1 MKLIVNG
8 EEMDVREPLT
18 LDGLLEIL
26 KAREGRVATMVND
39 EIVKR
44 DARATCNLAES
55 DRIEVIHMVGGG

>member
-8 EEMDVREPLT
+8 EEMDVSKLLT

-26 KAREGRVATMVND
+26 EVREGRVATMVND

-44 DARATCNLAES
+44 DARSTCNLAES